1 MLGACLPPCV
11 YEVVVLWELDNGGGV
26 CRFPGY
32 GMPTGGSSRWWCDL
46 QRYLARNLQRYLA

>member
-26 CRFPGY
+26 CRFAGY
-32 GMPTGGSSRWWCDL
+32 GTPTGGSSPLVGNSAFRVP
-46 QRYLARNLQRYLA
+46 